1 MGLGV
6 IPSLKVPVP
15 GLSSLFSAPLPRKK
29 DDVAIKHV
37 RGQLRLGNDF
47 QA

>member
-6 IPSLKVPVP
+6 IPSLKVPVL
-15 GLSSLFSAPLPRKK
+15 GLSSLFSAPLLRKK